1 MSIVAEVREYVSA
14 FAGPTAFIVSQQPTG
29 VCQIQIGVS
38 PESEAA
44 AVNCFDGS
52 DGLTNDLK
60 VEMREW
66 LNSHV

>member
-1 MSIVAEVREYVSA
+1 L
-14 FAGPTAFIVSQQPTG
+14 SQQPTG
-29 VCQIQIGVS
+29 VCEIQIGVY
-38 PESEAA
+38 PESKAA

-52 DGLTNDLK
+52 DGLTNDLQ